1 MPFIPDFTDPRYVD
15 EVGWFLYHEK
25 YRRDEFGG
33 SYDEERR
40 AYSRL
45 LLEEVTNYLGK
56 TANWL
61 EDKTVV
67 SIGCGCS
74 GDLVTFPARVKI
86 AIDPLLYV
94 YQQLG
99 LLMPDE
105 AGSPTVYLSI
115 GAEELPLLSDY
126 ADLVICRNALDHMH
140 NPARA
145 LKEVGRILNKEGALF
160 LSVDLG
166 GEPTPDEPTVFS
178 ADTLEALLLQEQFEI
193 INTVRDEEP
202 HSGWRQCSMRI
213 MARKKPQNAL
223 ILDKEEIL
231 RRYTTRL
238 GDHG

>member
-1 MPFIPDFTDPRYVD
+1 MPFKPDLTDPRYLD

-25 YRRDEFGG
+25 YDRDEFGG
-33 SYDEERR
+33 SYDAERR

-45 LLEEVTNYLGK
+45 LLEEV
-56 TANWL
+56 ANHLNQAPSWL

-74 GDLVTFPARVKI
+74 GDLVTFPSRVKI

-99 LLMPDE
+99 LLMSDE
-105 AGSPTVYLSI
+105 VGSPTLYLSI

-145 LKEVGRILNKEGALF
+145 LKEMGRVLNKDGALF
-160 LSVDLG
+160 VSVDIG

-178 ADTLEALLLQEQFEI
+178 AGSLEALLLQQQFEI
-193 INTVRDEEP
+193 VKCVRGELP
-202 HSGWRQCSMRI
+202 HSAWRPSSVRI
-213 MARKKPQNAL
+213 TARKKPQTAL
-223 ILDKEEIL
+223 KLDKEDIL
-231 RRYTTRL
+231 RRYTARL
-238 GDHG
+238 GEHG

>member
-25 YRRDEFGG
+25 YRRGEFDG
-33 SYDEERR
+33 SYDDERR

-45 LLEEVTNYLGK
+45 LLEEVTNHLGEK
-56 TANWL
+56 PLWL

-67 SIGCGCS
+67 SIGCGCT

-86 AIDPLLYV
+86 AIDPLLDV
-94 YQQLG
+94 YRQLG
-99 LLMPDE
+99 LLMQDQV
-105 AGSPTVYLSI
+105 GSATLYLPTS
-115 GAEELPLLSDY
+115 AEELPLLSDY

-140 NPARA
+140 NPAGA
-145 LKEVGRILNKEGALF
+145 LKEMGRILNKQGALF

-178 ADTLEALLLQEQFEI
+178 SDSLEALLLQEQFEI

-202 HSGWRQCSMRI
+202 HSGWRHSSMRI
-213 MARKKPQNAL
+213 IARKKPQNAL

-231 RRYTTRL
+231 RRYTARL